1 LQLEVS
7 FAVAEIKDANQS
19 KLTITNLLWL
29 RIKNP
34 PRHDVHV
41 SCDGSFLAAATD

>member
-1 LQLEVS
+1 
-7 FAVAEIKDANQS
+7 
-19 KLTITNLLWL
+19 LWL

-41 SCDGSFLAAATD
+41 SCDGSFLAAATDWARCTFAV